1 MTISLIPQQRPEQ
14 GMKTVTIEEILSL
27 GRKFA
32 ITQPPLEHY
41 FSPGRKEQFIKE
53 YIHYLNS
60 SLLEAKHGQMD
71 LDLYL
76 MFVISFQFIAPL
88 LGISAEK
95 EMVLFYRIVQEN
107 YQVAEPDINL
117 HFTINTIEEGMAG
130 EDEALSSF
138 RHELEHSYT
147 GRREVKESVQGRLKQ
162 DGIESIN
169 NWQKEKDLPSL
180 AEAFGRS
187 IVIPSFFSS
196 LDKRLVQFY
205 QDSTAGITYE
215 VAIPDCFTEECS

>member
-196 LDKRLVQFY
+196 LDKRLVKFY

>member
-1 MTISLIPQQRPEQ
+1 MAISLIPQQRPEQ
-14 GMKTVTIEEILSL
+14 GMKTVTIEEIVSL
-27 GRKFA
+27 GRKYA
-32 ITQPPLEHY
+32 TDQPPLEHY
-41 FSPGRKEQFIKE
+41 FSPGKKEQFIKE

-71 LDLYL
+71 QHLYL

-95 EMVLFYRIVQEN
+95 EMVLFYRILQDN
-107 YQVAEPDINL
+107 YKVEEPDINL
-117 HFTINTIEEGMAG
+117 HFTINIIEEGMTG

-162 DGIESIN
+162 DGIEAIYK
-169 NWQKEKDLPSL
+169 WQKEKDLPSL

-187 IVIPSFFSS
+187 IVIPSFFSFQ
-196 LDKRLVQFY
+196 DKRLVQFY
-205 QDSTAGITYE
+205 QGTTSGISYE
-215 VAIPDCFTEECS
+215 VAIPDCFIEE